1 MATPLKR
8 ICRQVAQL
16 TSRWT
21 APTSSRTS
29 VVRNAQWHQRRL
41 LHQTFRS
48 MAQQELVENDLDTY
62 LEALDENLPSE
73 SELSTA
79 AHAELDQ
86 HRELREMMRLA
97 AWEMPFLARYA
108 KPFVGPQRTADK
120 TPLRWRYTTYF
131 SELHPASRKVVVDFK
146 VASLGLRPTE
156 QEKLKKLAGS
166 RYNPETK
173 VVKMSCESFETIAQN
188 KRYLAD
194 TLDKLIAE
202 AKDLETDS
210 FEDVPLDTRH
220 HKFKPKLY
228 FPAEWKMTKKRRQKL
243 EKVRRE
249 ALLAEG
255 KKVEKGQIVSGAAAI
270 EADRQIKLKQAEEA
284 AMAEEKMPL
293 PVGKIGGRQ
302 MGQRGR

>member
-8 ICRQVAQL
+8 VCRQATQT
-16 TSRWT
+16 TSRWMG
-21 APTSSRTS
+21 PSISRAS
-29 VVRNAQWHQRRL
+29 VPRTAQWHQCRP
-41 LHQTFRS
+41 LHQATRS
-48 MAQQELVENDLDTY
+48 MAQQELAENDLDIY
-62 LEALDENLPSE
+62 LEALDENLPVE
-73 SELSTA
+73 SELSSA

-97 AWEMPFLARYA
+97 AWEMPFLAQHA
-108 KPFVGPQRTADK
+108 KPFVRAERTADK

-131 SELHPASRKVVVDFK
+131 SESHPASRKVVVEFK
-146 VASLGLRPTE
+146 VKHLGLGPKET
-156 QEKLKKLAGS
+156 EKLKKLAGS

-173 VVKMSCESFETIAQN
+173 QFKMSCESFETIAQN

-194 TLDKLIAE
+194 TVDKLIVE

-220 HKFKPKLY
+220 HKFKKRMQ
-228 FPAEWKMTKKRRQKL
+228 FPEEWRMTERRRHQLDK
-243 EKVRRE
+243 ERRK

-255 KKVEKGQIVSGAAAI
+255 RKVEEGQIVSGAAAI

-284 AMAEEKMPL
+284 VMAEAKKPL
-293 PVGKIGGRQ
+293 PAGKMGKKQ

>member
-1 MATPLKR
+1 
-8 ICRQVAQL
+8 
-16 TSRWT
+16 
-21 APTSSRTS
+21 
-29 VVRNAQWHQRRL
+29 
-41 LHQTFRS
+41 

-73 SELSTA
+73 SELATA

-97 AWEMPFLARYA
+97 AWEMPFLAQHA
-108 KPFVGPQRTADK
+108 KPFVRPQRTADK

-131 SELHPASRKVVVDFK
+131 SELHPASRKVVVEFK
-146 VASLGLRPTE
+146 AGHLGLRPRE
-156 QEKLKKLAGS
+156 AQKLKKLVGS

-194 TLDKLIAE
+194 TVDKLIAE

-210 FEDVPLDTRH
+210 FEDIPLDTRH
-220 HKFKPKLY
+220 HKFKPDLG
-228 FPAEWKMTKKRRQKL
+228 FPNEWKMTKERRQEL
-243 EKVRRE
+243 EKARRE
-249 ALLAEG
+249 SLLAES
-255 KKVEKGQIVSGAAAI
+255 KRVEEGQIVSGAAAI
-270 EADRQIKLKQAEEA
+270 EADTQVKLKQAEEA
-284 AMAEEKMPL
+284 AMAEMKAPL
-293 PVGKIGGRQ
+293 PMGKMGKKQ